1 MKRMWKNKKGLI
13 ISTKSTR
20 KWKQEFKSIED
31 WSKLNKR
38 QEEKMILL
46 TKNSKFLLLLKLR
59 RKKNKKRRK
68 EV

>member
-1 MKRMWKNKKGLI
+1 MKKMWKKMKFQL
-13 ISTKSTR
+13 KSAR
-20 KWKQEFKSIED
+20 KWKQEFKSIEGL
-31 WSKLNKR
+31 SNLNKR